1 MKWICVVVLMISLGA
16 CTKTAKVNQG
26 EILVDLDIKTTTA
39 PASVNL
45 GQPIVAR
52 VLSSGLNLCYK
63 FSHFEI
69 TKISERQFNIRSKG
83 TFPDAQKGD
92 VVCAEAIYYK
102 DTTLSIPADV
112 KGQYLLHFY
121 NKNQLFK
128 TDAVVVQ

>member
-1 MKWICVVVLMISLGA
+1 MKYFVIVMLSLAA
-16 CTKTAKVNQG
+16 CTKAAKVNQG
-26 EILVDLDIKTTTA
+26 AIIADLDIKTTAT
-39 PASVNL
+39 PASVSQ
-45 GQPIVAR
+45 GQTIVSR

-69 TKISERQFNIRSKG
+69 SKTGERQFTIRSKA
-83 TFPDAQKGD
+83 TFPDAQKSD

-102 DTTLSIPADV
+102 DTTLSIQTDV

-121 NKNQLFK
+121 NKDQLFK